1 MNYVIR
7 RWYAIG
13 LVLAVLAI
21 IWAMVGDLNRVQLIL
36 LMNLVVLVAHQ
47 FEEMRWPG
55 GSP

>member
-21 IWAMVGDLNRVQLIL
+21 IWAMVRDLNRVQLIL
-36 LMNLVVLVAHQ
+36 LINLVVLVAHQ